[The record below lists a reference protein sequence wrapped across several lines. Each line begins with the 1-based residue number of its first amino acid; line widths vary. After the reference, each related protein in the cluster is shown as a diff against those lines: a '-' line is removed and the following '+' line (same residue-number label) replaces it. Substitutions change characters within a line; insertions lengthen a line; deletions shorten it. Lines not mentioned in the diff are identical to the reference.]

1 MEWQVHHV
9 ALIASDYTV
18 SKRFYTETLG
28 LPVLCETYRA
38 ERDSWK
44 LDLALAGGAQLE
56 LFSMPDPPPRV
67 TNPEAA
73 GLRHLCF
80 HVDDIEAAVAGLAAK
95 GVSCQPVR
103 TDEVSGGRFTFF
115 FDPDGLPLELHE

>member
-1 MEWQVHHV
+1 MNWRVHHV
-9 ALIASDYTV
+9 ALIAADYEK
-18 SKRFYTETLG
+18 SKHFYTQLLG
-28 LPVLCETYRA
+28 LPVLRETYRA
-38 ERDSWK
+38 ARDSWK
-44 LDLALAGGAQLE
+44 LDLALADGAQLE
-56 LFSMPDPPPRV
+56 LFSMPDPPKRV

-80 HVDDIEAAVAGLAAK
+80 AVDDVEAAVAELAAK
-95 GVSCQPVR
+95 GIPCEPVR

>member
-1 MEWQVHHV
+1 MEWRVHHV
-9 ALIASDYTV
+9 AIIASDYAV

-28 LPVLCETYRA
+28 LPVLRETYRA
-38 ERDSWK
+38 GRDSWK
-44 LDLALAGGAQLE
+44 LDLALADDAELE

-80 HVDDIEAAVAGLAAK
+80 RVDDVEAAAAELAAK
-95 GVSCQPVR
+95 GVPCQPVR

>member
-9 ALIASDYTV
+9 ALIASDYAV

-28 LPVLCETYRA
+28 LPVLRETYRA

-44 LDLALAGGAQLE
+44 LDLGLAGGAELE
-56 LFSMPDPPPRV
+56 LFSMPNPPPRV

-80 HVDDIEAAVAGLAAK
+80 RVDDVAAAAAELAAK
-95 GVSCQPVR
+95 GVPCQPVR